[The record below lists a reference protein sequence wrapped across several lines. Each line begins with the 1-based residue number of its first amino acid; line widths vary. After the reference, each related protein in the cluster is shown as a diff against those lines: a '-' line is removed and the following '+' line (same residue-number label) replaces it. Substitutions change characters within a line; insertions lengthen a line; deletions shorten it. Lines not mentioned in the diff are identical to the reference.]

1 MTPDMMTDM
10 KPDMTLDMMPY
21 MKPDMT
27 LEMTLLN
34 DGWSLQKKPTNGQNK
49 TGSRYMML
57 GQENKY
63 WGRIIFGIST

>member
-1 MTPDMMTDM
+1 MDKWTHQTYVTPNMTPDMMTDM

-34 DGWSLQKKPTNGQNK
+34 DG
-49 TGSRYMML
+49 
-57 GQENKY
+57 
-63 WGRIIFGIST
+63 